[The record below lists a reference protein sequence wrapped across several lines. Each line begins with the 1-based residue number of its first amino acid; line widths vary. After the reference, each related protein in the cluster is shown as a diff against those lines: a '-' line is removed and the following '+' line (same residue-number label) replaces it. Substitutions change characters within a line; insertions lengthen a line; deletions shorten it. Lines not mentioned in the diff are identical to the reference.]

1 MFRSNKTSQK
11 TLLLAFNN
19 QKRYTS
25 FSFKILWEHTQRPD
39 LNRSLVQRIIK
50 NSDRVVAI
58 RLSPKGNLRTT
69 PLHVAVIAGDSKA
82 VKLLIAEGNE
92 DPTQKDKCG
101 ISPLDLAL
109 AINEDDVIN
118 AIDPN
123 RQFQSKY
130 SMLSSEKCIIY
141 DLNLDSG
148 LEEVE
153 KTSNKLKL
161 PN

>member
-25 FSFKILWEHTQRPD
+25 FSFKILWEHTKTPD

-82 VKLLIAEGNE
+82 VKLLIAESNE
-92 DPTQKDKCG
+92 NPTQKDKCG

-109 AINEDDVIN
+109 AINEEDVIN

-123 RQFQSKY
+123 RQYQSKY
-130 SMLSSEKCIIY
+130 STLSSEKCIIY

-153 KTSNKLKL
+153 KTSNTLML
-161 PN
+161 TN